1 MVPSNKIED
10 MKWSSYIVKTTG
22 ESLWKKYLSSLF
34 VRDSNCKTLV
44 GDFIVYKEQM

>member
-1 MVPSNKIED
+1 MLTEVNVCVV
-10 MKWSSYIVKTTG
+10 WC
-22 ESLWKKYLSSLF
+22 LF